1 MRGLRNAE
9 PDDIAAGIVGLI
21 ERPKPRLAVTRAAG
35 LLIEVTQ
42 RLMPLR
48 VGEAVTHALHADT
61 IFAEAADKQE
71 RRDYEDRARHT

>member
-1 MRGLRNAE
+1 
-9 PDDIAAGIVGLI
+9 VGLI
-21 ERPKPRLAVTRAAG
+21 EKPKPRLAVTRAAG

-48 VGEAVTHALHADT
+48 VGEAVTRALHADK
-61 IFAEAADKQE
+61 IFAVAADTQE